1 MNQKNETQNI
11 ELRITEVKR
20 EMEQLYASLGENR
33 KPSSLV
39 KSYISDIDDT
49 AMTRE
54 EYYRL
59 LVKKKMELE
68 HYVDINMKFIQ
79 NILQTLFEGPK
90 EGNKFVF
97 L

>member
-39 KSYISDIDDT
+39 KSYISDIDDI

-59 LVKKKMELE
+59 FVKKKMELE

-79 NILQTLFEGPK
+79 NILQTLFEGTK
-90 EGNKFVF
+90 RRK
-97 L
+97 